1 MDQIE
6 LLIFNKSKKYPDKY
20 LCYMMNLSNEDVEV
34 STLLDKLKHVREQLK
49 VNMYIVKDKYCHI
62 KKLENRK
69 RKIV

>member
-1 MDQIE
+1 
-6 LLIFNKSKKYPDKY
+6 
-20 LCYMMNLSNEDVEV
+20 MMNLSNEDVEV